1 MALFNKKLSNLVKHQ
16 APDFVLEDHPKFAE
30 FVKLYYQFLES
41 AEVTLKNISP
51 SDGILLE
58 TETATENYLLL
69 DGTHSQGI
77 TQLNAGDKVA
87 AESTTTGKF
96 TLGET
101 ITGADSGATATILG
115 EDISATKRIFISAN
129 SKFQN
134 EVVTGGTSGASATIS
149 RYRANPVEN
158 IQQLC

>member
-16 APDFVLEDHPKFAE
+16 APDFVLEDHPRFAE

-58 TETATENYLLL
+58 TETSTENYLLL
-69 DGTHSQGI
+69 DGTKLQGI
-77 TQLNAGDKVA
+77 TLLNSGDKVA

-115 EDISATKRIFISAN
+115 EDI
-129 SKFQN
+129 
-134 EVVTGGTSGASATIS
+134 TGIPSF
-149 RYRANPVEN
+149 R
-158 IQQLC
+158 

>member
-1 MALFNKKLSNLVKHQ
+1 MAIFNKKLSNLVKHQ

-30 FVKLYYQFLES
+30 FVRLYYQFLES
-41 AEVTLKNISP
+41 AEVTLKDISP

-58 TETATENYLLL
+58 TETSTENYLLL
-69 DGTHSQGI
+69 DGTNIQGI
-77 TQLNAGDKVA
+77 TQLNSGDKVA

-115 EDISATKRIFISAN
+115 EDISAT
-129 SKFQN
+129 
-134 EVVTGGTSGASATIS
+134 
-149 RYRANPVEN
+149 
-158 IQQLC
+158 